1 MALPVVAI
9 IGRPNVGKSTLF
21 NRLAGRRIAIVS
33 DIAGTTRDRVSIDAE
48 WGRHRYL
55 IVDTAGVEDRP
66 HDELMWDDIRAQVEI
81 ALNQAD
87 AIIFA
92 VDVNDGITDSDQDAA
107 DMVRRSG
114 KPTVLAANKAD
125 TLSREDMIYEF
136 YSLGLG
142 DPHPISAY
150 HDTGIG
156 DLMQSVFE
164 QLPPFEDD
172 PIGQNS
178 IRVAI
183 AGRPNAGK
191 SALFNAITGE
201 NRAVVSPVAG
211 TTRDTVDSL
220 FDYEGT
226 RLTFLD
232 TAGLRRRGAVEPGI
246 EKYSTIRSIGAIER
260 CYVAVLVL
268 DATEFVTAQDQHIGG
283 YIDEASRAAIVVV
296 NKWDLAPELGL
307 DRAEAIE
314 AVRNRFKFI
323 PDVPVLFTSALTGWG
338 VEKLLPT
345 ILDVYDEFSKQM
357 PRSEVSRVI
366 FDAMGENPLPG
377 FGSRRPRI
385 YRCIQSRTSPPTF
398 EFTARNPE
406 LIHFSYRRYLENQLR
421 EQFGFMGSPIRMSF
435 QARED
440 E

>member
-33 DIAGTTRDRVSIDAE
+33 DIPGTTRDRVSIDAQ

-55 IVDTAGVEDRP
+55 VVDTAGVEDRP
-66 HDELMWDDIRAQVEI
+66 HNEIMWEDIRAQVEI

-87 AIIFA
+87 AIIFT
-92 VDVNDGITDSDQDAA
+92 VDVNEGVTDADEDAA
-107 DMVRRSG
+107 DMVRRTG
-114 KPTVLAANKAD
+114 KTVVLAVNKSD
-125 TLSREDMIYEF
+125 TLSREDMIHEF

-164 QLPPFEDD
+164 QLPPFEDE
-172 PIGQNS
+172 PIGKNS

-191 SALFNAITGE
+191 SALFNQLTGE
-201 NRAVVSPVAG
+201 ERAIVSPVPG

-226 RLTFLD
+226 RITFLD
-232 TAGLRRRGAVEPGI
+232 TAGLRKRGKADPGI
-246 EKYSTIRSIGAIER
+246 EKYSAIRTIGAIER

-268 DATEFVTAQDQHIGG
+268 DATEFVTSQDTHIGG
-283 YIDEASRAAIVVV
+283 YIDDAKRAAIVVV
-296 NKWDLAPELGL
+296 NKWDLSKELGL
-307 DRAEAIE
+307 TMAESE
-314 AVRNRFKFI
+314 AEIRTRFKFI
-323 PDVPVLFTSALTGWG
+323 PNVPVVFTSALTGWG
-338 VEKLLPT
+338 VDKLLP
-345 ILDVYDEFSKQM
+345 ILLEVYGEFSKQM
-357 PRSEVSRVI
+357 PRAEVSRVI
-366 FDAMGENPLPG
+366 FDAMGENPMPG
-377 FGSRRPRI
+377 VGTRRPRI
-385 YRCIQSRTSPPTF
+385 YRCVQTRTSPPTF
-398 EFTARNPE
+398 EFSARNPD

-421 EQFGFMGSPIRMSF
+421 DRFGFIGSPLRMNFIS
-435 QARED
+435 RVD

>member
-33 DIAGTTRDRVSIDAE
+33 DIPGTTRDRVSIDAE
-48 WGRHRYL
+48 WGRYRYL
-55 IVDTAGVEDRP
+55 VVDTAGVEDQP
-66 HDELMWDDIRAQVEI
+66 HNELMWDDIKAQVEI

-87 AIIFA
+87 AISFV
-92 VDVNDGITDSDQDAA
+92 VDVNDGVTNADRDAA
-107 DMVRRSG
+107 NMVRRAE
-114 KPTVLAANKAD
+114 KPVVLAANKAD

-136 YSLGLG
+136 FELGLG

-156 DLMQSVFE
+156 DLMQNVFE
-164 QLPPFEDD
+164 QLPPFEDQ

-191 SALFNAITGE
+191 SALFNAMTGE
-201 NRAVVSPVAG
+201 ERAIVSPVAG

-226 RLTFLD
+226 RITFLD
-232 TAGLRRRGAVEPGI
+232 TAGLRRRGKAEAGI
-246 EKYSTIRSIGAIER
+246 EKYSAIRAIGAIER
-260 CYVAVLVL
+260 CYVVVLVL

-283 YIDEASRAAIVVV
+283 YIDDASRATVVV
-296 NKWDLAPELGL
+296 INKWDLANELGL
-307 DRAEAIE
+307 VKAEAAE

-323 PDVPVLFTSALTGWG
+323 PDVPIVFTSALKGWG
-338 VEKLLPT
+338 VDTLLPT
-345 ILDVYDEFSKQM
+345 ILEVFGEFSKQM
-357 PRSEVSRVI
+357 PRAEVSRVI

-377 FGSRRPRI
+377 IGTRRPRI

-398 EFTARNPE
+398 QFTARNPE

-421 EQFGFMGSPIRMSF
+421 ERFGFKGSPLRMTF
-435 QARED
+435 QSRED